1 MAKELAQTS
10 IVTVVSFD
18 GSSSDAYRIV
28 MRRTDGSTATLTT
41 LAVITKAG
49 MTYIRTLDLNKMFGL
64 SGALGIEANL
74 ATGSN
79 QLENQNEHI

>member
-18 GSSSDAYRIV
+18 GSSSDAYKIV
-28 MRRTDGSTATLTT
+28 MRRTDGSVATLTT

-49 MTYIRTLDLNKMFGL
+49 MTYIQRLDLNRMFG
-64 SGALGIEANL
+64 IN
-74 ATGSN
+74 GSKVTEVTM
-79 QLENQNEHI
+79 ENGNEHF

>member
-18 GSSSDAYRIV
+18 GSSSDAYKIV
-28 MRRTDGSTATLTT
+28 MRRTDGSVATLTT

-49 MTYIRTLDLNKMFGL
+49 MTYIQRLDLNRMFGINGL
-64 SGALGIEANL
+64 KVTEV
-74 ATGSN
+74 TM
-79 QLENQNEHI
+79 ENGNEHF

>member
-18 GSSSDAYRIV
+18 GSSSDAYKIV
-28 MRRTDGSTATLTT
+28 MRRTDGSVATLTT

-49 MTYIRTLDLNKMFGL
+49 MTYIQRLDLNRMFG
-64 SGALGIEANL
+64 IN
-74 ATGSN
+74 GSKVTEVTM
-79 QLENQNEHI
+79 ENGND